1 MASMNQL
8 IAANKRN
15 SWLIMSL
22 MFLVLVILGVAIGLA
37 FSQAEPYGGLV
48 GAVVAG
54 VIAFCVSLFGFFS
67 GDSAILSM
75 SGAKEIQHADNPQ
88 LFNVVEEMSIAAGLP
103 MPKVYVIDD
112 GSPNA
117 FATGRDPAHAS
128 ITVTTGLLAKLR
140 RDELQGVVAHEMS
153 HIRNYDIR
161 FAMLMA
167 ILVGTIVL
175 ISDAFVRSLRMGGR
189 IRSKGKGGG
198 AAVLVIMLIAILF
211 AIVAP
216 ILAKLIQL
224 AVSRQRE
231 YLADASGAEL
241 TRYPEGLASALEKIS
256 RDTDP
261 LDEANRA
268 TAHLYIVNPVM
279 RLEDRTGESAWDSHP
294 PIQERI
300 KRLREMK

>member
-22 MFLVLVILGVAIGLA
+22 MFFVLVILGVAIGLA
-37 FSQAEPYGGLV
+37 FTSADPFGGLV
-48 GAVVAG
+48 GAAIAG
-54 VIAFCVSLFGFFS
+54 VIAFGVSLFGFFG

-75 SGAKEIQHADNPQ
+75 SDAKEIRHADNPQ

-112 GSPNA
+112 PSPNA

-128 ITVTTGLLAKLR
+128 ITVTSGLLAKLK

-153 HIRNYDIR
+153 HVRNYDIR

-175 ISDAFVRSLRMGGR
+175 VSDAFLRSMSMGGR
-189 IRSKGKGGG
+189 LRSKGKGGG
-198 AAVLVIMLIAILF
+198 AAVIVIVIIAALF

-216 ILAKLIQL
+216 LLARLIQL

-241 TRYPEGLASALEKIS
+241 TRYPEGLANALEKIAA
-256 RDTDP
+256 DTEP

-279 RLEDRTGESAWDSHP
+279 RLEGRTGESAWDSHP
-294 PIQERI
+294 PIRERI
-300 KRLREMK
+300 QRLREMK